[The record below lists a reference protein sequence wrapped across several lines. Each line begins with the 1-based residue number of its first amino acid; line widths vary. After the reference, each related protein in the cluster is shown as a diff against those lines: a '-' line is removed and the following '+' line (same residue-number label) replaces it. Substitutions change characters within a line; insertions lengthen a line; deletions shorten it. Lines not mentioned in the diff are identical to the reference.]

1 MKLFFCLIILIL
13 FTNCSFDKK
22 TGIWKNENILS
33 DQKKIIKDGFIKIN
47 DASNLNKEFKKVIF
61 LDKNFKFNLFK
72 PISVFEWTDFY
83 YSQTN
88 NLENFKYDNLG
99 TLSLKSKKLSRS
111 KVSNFIL
118 YSNNEIIFSDEKG
131 NIIFFSPSE
140 KTKPKKF
147 NFYKKKYKNFK
158 KELNIAIN
166 NKTLFIS
173 DNLGYLYSYDQVS
186 RRVLWAKNT
195 KIPFRSN
202 LKIKGDRIYTSNQN
216 NDLLIFNKNTGDIIK
231 QIPTERAIIKNS
243 FKNII
248 VLDEKKTIFFLN
260 SYGSL
265 YSIDSEFLEIKWF
278 INLNQNLDFNP
289 SNLFLSNQI
298 IYNQKKIIISTNYST
313 YFIDTEIGSIIYKNN
328 FTTKLRPIINNNY
341 LFLVTKNNFLVSIDL
356 IEKKVLFSRDIDN
369 AVSQFLNINKKKA
382 QLKSLML
389 VNNNLYV
396 LLKNSYLLIF
406 NINGELKKIERLKNK
421 VYSDPIIIDSSLIY
435 LDNKNRIVVQ
445 N

>member
-147 NFYKKKYKNFK
+147 NFYKK
-158 KELNIAIN
+158 NI
-166 NKTLFIS
+166 
-173 DNLGYLYSYDQVS
+173 
-186 RRVLWAKNT
+186 
-195 KIPFRSN
+195 KI
-202 LKIKGDRIYTSNQN
+202 
-216 NDLLIFNKNTGDIIK
+216 
-231 QIPTERAIIKNS
+231 
-243 FKNII
+243 
-248 VLDEKKTIFFLN
+248 
-260 SYGSL
+260 
-265 YSIDSEFLEIKWF
+265 
-278 INLNQNLDFNP
+278 
-289 SNLFLSNQI
+289 
-298 IYNQKKIIISTNYST
+298 
-313 YFIDTEIGSIIYKNN
+313 
-328 FTTKLRPIINNNY
+328 
-341 LFLVTKNNFLVSIDL
+341 
-356 IEKKVLFSRDIDN
+356 
-369 AVSQFLNINKKKA
+369 
-382 QLKSLML
+382 
-389 VNNNLYV
+389 
-396 LLKNSYLLIF
+396 
-406 NINGELKKIERLKNK
+406 LKKN
-421 VYSDPIIIDSSLIY
+421 
-435 LDNKNRIVVQ
+435 
-445 N
+445 